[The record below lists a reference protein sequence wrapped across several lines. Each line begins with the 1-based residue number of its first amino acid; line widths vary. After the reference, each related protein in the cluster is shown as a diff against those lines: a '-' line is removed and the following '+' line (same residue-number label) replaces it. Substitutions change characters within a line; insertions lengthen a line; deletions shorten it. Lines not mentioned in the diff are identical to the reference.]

1 MTSTLTLPEINIG
14 ISAGDRTEIAGAL
27 SRLLADT
34 YTLYLKTH
42 NFHWNVTGPM
52 FQTLHLMFEQQY
64 NELALAVDLIAE
76 RIRALGAPAPG
87 SYREF
92 ARLSTVKEAEGVLQA
107 KEMIRQLVEGQETV
121 IRTARE
127 AFPIVERANDQPTA
141 DLLTQRMQ
149 IHEKTAWML
158 RSLLE

>member
-1 MTSTLTLPEINIG
+1 MTTLAPTIDIG
-14 ISAGDRTEIAGAL
+14 ITAKDREEIAGAL
-27 SRLLADT
+27 SKLLADS

-64 NELALAVDLIAE
+64 TELALAVDLIAE

-92 ARLSTVKEAEGVLQA
+92 ARLSSIKEAEGVPRA
-107 KEMIRQLVEGQETV
+107 TEMIQQLVEGQEAV
-121 IRTARE
+121 VRTARH
-127 AFPIVERANDQPTA
+127 AFAIVERANDQPTA

-149 IHEKTAWML
+149 VHEKTAWML